1 MSLAVVAMGF
11 FAVATPAEAGG
22 NAKKFQ
28 TVRVTGNQGEGEPAN
43 IVIFVA
49 SPELLKSNQS
59 DAYYLSK
66 GGAFVPN
73 GVTRNFVVPVGAGT
87 VWVVPKTSQRWA
99 FGPQQRKPYVVTNGV
114 TSKYSVELIGGDVNN
129 PTIKRT
135 K

>member
-1 MSLAVVAMGF
+1 MSLFVLAMGF

-28 TVRVTGNQGEGEPAN
+28 TVRVTGAQGAGKPAN

-49 SPELLKSNQS
+49 EAERLKADQS

-73 GVTRNFVVPVGAGT
+73 GVTRTFVVAVGAGT
-87 VWVVPKTSQRWA
+87 VWVVPNTAQTWI
-99 FGPQQRKPYVVTNGV
+99 FGPEQNKPYVVKNGV
-114 TSKYSVELIGGDVNN
+114 TSRYSVELIGGDVNN
-129 PTIKRT
+129 PTIKS
-135 K
+135 KK